1 MLPLFAKLTA
11 GLELLSGAVEVAMP
25 IVKSRLRVK
34 PNKGSVVVVDNVDA
48 DLAAKLK
55 AFETEAVHTTLLQ
68 LQQSMALI
76 LRSQA
81 KLGEKVDALTDQV
94 VHSSTATEQLTNE
107 VGELLEMV
115 RDSMEEYE
123 DDEVS
128 EAKQLFGYSSLNN
141 KAAVA
146 DSSDE
151 TEEKDASEDDD
162 ATFEVEATGEE
173 TKEEEAE
180 DEVLEASPEED
191 PSPVEETDKKSEV
204 DAKTKAVRAS
214 EEKRKNFLRKLN

>member
-141 KAAVA
+141 KAVA

-151 TEEKDASEDDD
+151 TEEKDASED
-162 ATFEVEATGEE
+162 EATGEE

-204 DAKTKAVRAS
+204 DAKTKAVRAA
-214 EEKRKNFLRKLN
+214 EEKLKNFLRKLN

>member
-141 KAAVA
+141 KAVA

-162 ATFEVEATGEE
+162 TTFEVEATGEE
-173 TKEEEAE
+173 TKEEEVE